1 MLDYYYFKEIYK
13 MIAINL
19 SKNLALV
26 ADTRTIQQTNF
37 TANSNRAENTAMF
50 LSIGQ
55 EKETVLDFSQGS
67 VKMLY
72 NKRNFIE

>member
-1 MLDYYYFKEIYK
+1 

>member
-1 MLDYYYFKEIYK
+1 

-26 ADTRTIQQTNF
+26 ADTRKIQQTNF

>member
-1 MLDYYYFKEIYK
+1 

-37 TANSNRAENTAMF
+37 TANSNRAENTTMF
-50 LSIGQ
+50 LSIEQ

>member
-1 MLDYYYFKEIYK
+1 

-26 ADTRTIQQTNF
+26 ADTRTIQQTSF